1 MSRDGNVREGIPLVK
16 KLIVIVEDDEAI
28 GELIAQAI
36 NEETAHQAS
45 LLTNGKL
52 ALDVL
57 QATKPSLLLLDY
69 LLPAM
74 TGIQLYDLL
83 QAMKALEN
91 IPVIIMSAHLPYQEL
106 QQRHL
111 PGIAKPFELDELFL
125 AIEEHIA

>member
-1 MSRDGNVREGIPLVK
+1 MK
-16 KLIVIVEDDEAI
+16 KLILIVEDDEAI
-28 GELIAQAI
+28 GEFIVQVI
-36 NEETAHQAS
+36 TEETPYQAT

-52 ALDVL
+52 ALHVL
-57 QATKPSLLLLDY
+57 KALKPSLLLLDY
-69 LLPAM
+69 RLPAM

-83 QAMKALEN
+83 CEMQALEN

-106 QQRHL
+106 QERQL